1 MNGTFS
7 PQSQK
12 HAEKSTCVS
21 ILRPPIVLIIFATLV
36 CLNWSAL
43 ADAEPKPLSLKEA
56 EQIAIK
62 KNPRVTA
69 ADLQVLV
76 SKQALRE
83 ARSTFFPT
91 INGDV
96 TAVGTPEERNNIL
109 SAGTLQVSS
118 IYSRQADGININQLI
133 TDFGRTANL
142 VASSKLQSQAQGQAT
157 LATHDQIILAVNAAY
172 FDALQAQSVL
182 EVARQTVETRRIL
195 YDQVQEMATNN
206 LKSDLDVS
214 FAEVNLDDS
223 KLLLADA
230 ENDLQADF
238 ARLAN
243 LLGDQH
249 QISYKLQDEPLPVLY
264 LTNDWQ
270 LVETALRNRPDLA
283 QFRLEQ
289 DAAKTFA
296 RAESDLNY
304 PTINAF
310 AAAGVLPIHNDALFN
325 NYAAAGVNLHLPIF
339 EGFLYSAR
347 KEKAQLNADV
357 AAENLRSKE
366 DDVIRDVRIAA
377 MNRNN
382 AARRLGLTAKLLASA
397 DKAYD
402 LAQERYQVGSSSIVE
417 LSQAQLNQTEAKIS
431 HARATYRFQISNA
444 ILNYQLGE
452 IGASL

>member
-1 MNGTFS
+1 MNGTFL
-7 PQSQK
+7 PELRK
-12 HAEKSTCVS
+12 HSEKSTCVS
-21 ILRPPIVLIIFATLV
+21 ILRLPIVPIIVASLV
-36 CLNWSAL
+36 CLAWPAL

-56 EQIAIK
+56 GQIAIK

-118 IYSRQADGININQLI
+118 IYSRQADGINVNQLI

-142 VASSKLQSQAQGQAT
+142 VASSKLQSQAQGQAA

-182 EVARQTVETRRIL
+182 EVARQTVETRQVL
-195 YDQVQEMATNN
+195 YDQVQEMASNN

-230 ENDLQADF
+230 ENDLQAGF

-249 QISYKLQDEPLPVLY
+249 QQSYKMQDEPLPILH
-264 LTNDWQ
+264 LSNDWQ

-283 QFRLEQ
+283 QLRLEH
-289 DAAKTFA
+289 DAAKKFT
-296 RAESDLNY
+296 RAESDLNN
-304 PTINAF
+304 PSINAF

-347 KEKAQLNADV
+347 KK
-357 AAENLRSKE
+357 K
-366 DDVIRDVRIAA
+366 
-377 MNRNN
+377 
-382 AARRLGLTAKLLASA
+382 
-397 DKAYD
+397 
-402 LAQERYQVGSSSIVE
+402 
-417 LSQAQLNQTEAKIS
+417 AQLNQTWLQKS
-431 HARATYRFQISNA
+431 FGARKTT
-444 ILNYQLGE
+444 
-452 IGASL
+452 